1 MKKILVAGAGHGG
14 LSAAAILAKNGFDV
28 TVIERETKE
37 TIGHDWHDAMDI
49 PAFRFADIPVPD
61 EADFH
66 RGLNMCYYN
75 PKKTARINM
84 DGGPGV
90 SASDCITIDRK
101 FLIRYLISH
110 CEASGVKFLFG
121 TKILSAI
128 CEGTRVCGVKTESS
142 DGEKDFFADMIIDAA
157 GMNSPVRR
165 TLPEEFGIE
174 RDFAEEETFE
184 IFRAYYENTEKYITS
199 PDYSVFFYNCGK
211 PGLDWV
217 ITKEDYIDVLI
228 GKFGSLSE
236 EEIEASLKDIR
247 ENYPGIGLTPV
258 RGGTTAKIPLAKTL
272 SRLVA
277 DSYALIGDSASMT
290 VPLNGSGI
298 DLSLQAGKLLAT
310 VITASAKNGFRKEDL
325 WQYQYKYFTLF
336 GNSLIA
342 IAVLRRFLSAVTADD
357 IDFFLEKGI
366 LSDREIGMAGGDFS
380 SVNAKYVIEKLI
392 AAAPEIKL
400 LPSLAKSIKTLP
412 LLPVV
417 QKTMPAVW
425 DEKKVRK
432 WTELYREL

>member
-14 LSAAAILAKNGFDV
+14 LSAAAILSKNGFDV
-28 TVIERETKE
+28 TVIEKE
-37 TIGHDWHDAMDI
+37 TIESIGHDWHDAMDI
-49 PAFRFADIPVPD
+49 PAFKFADIPVPD
-61 EADFH
+61 ESDFR

-90 SASDCITIDRK
+90 SSSSCITIDRK
-101 FLIRYLISH
+101 FLIRHLIKH
-110 CEASGVKFLFG
+110 CESCGVSFIFG
-121 TKILSAI
+121 TEIISAI
-128 CEGTRVCGVKTESS
+128 CEGTRVTGIRTASA
-142 DGEKDFFADMIIDAA
+142 DGEREFFADMIIDAA
-157 GMNSPVRR
+157 GMHSPVRR
-165 TLPEEFGIE
+165 SLPEEFDIE
-174 RDFAEEETFE
+174 RDFSEDETFE

-199 PDYSVFFYNCGK
+199 PNYSVFFYNCGK

-217 ITKEDYIDVLI
+217 ITEEDYIDVLI

-258 RGGTTAKIPLAKTL
+258 RGGGTAKIPLAKTV

-310 VITASAKNGFRKEDL
+310 VIAASSENGFRKEDL
-325 WQYQYKYFTLF
+325 WQYQYRYFTLF

-342 IAVLRRFLSAVTADD
+342 IAVLRRFLSAVTAED

-366 LSDREIGMAGGDFS
+366 LSEKEIGMAGGDFS
-380 SVNAKYVIEKLI
+380 AVNAKYVIEKLI

-400 LPSLAKSIKTLP
+400 LPHLAKSARNLP
-412 LLPVV
+412 LIPIAE
-417 QKTMPAVW
+417 KIMPPVW